1 MSEFDDEKIEKYSAA
16 HWNKLRASFQSSMLV
31 DTRLSSLAESLDT
44 ENWPIKGKEE
54 TPAKYVDLTLSELQ
68 ETPEMQ
74 ANPERIRL
82 LMDILEG
89 TLAFDDPFG
98 EMVQAE
104 EASASEDNEVLK
116 NLNRLQISPNFPLAL
131 IHLSAESK
139 TLCTNQQ
146 LNTLQEFAEF
156 SQSMAQHIVLAGDFR
171 RLLNALAHI
180 DEKTIAAYLPYRP
193 GAKGLHLPESVAL
206 LIDSLTTEER
216 LGLYHRY
223 GGRLETEEIN
233 LANKPGRQRL
243 NELEQELRKRLR
255 PVLEWFTKERDDL
268 RSALEYNQ
276 PIDRF
281 FVPLNDPV
289 KETIAVRLAADT
301 IKGPP
306 ARSPATAAAGNPA
319 PAARQG
325 GLSALWRKLRGK

>member
-1 MSEFDDEKIEKYSAA
+1 MSEFDDEKIEKYSAP

-31 DTRLSSLAESLDT
+31 DTRISSLAESLDT

-82 LMDILEG
+82 LIDILEG

-116 NLNRLQISPNFPLAL
+116 NLNRLQISPNFPLTL
-131 IHLSAESK
+131 IHLSPESK
-139 TLCTNQQ
+139 TLCANQQ
-146 LNTLQEFAEF
+146 LNTLKEFAEF
-156 SQSMAQHIVLAGDFR
+156 SQNMAQHIVLAGDFR

-180 DEKTIAAYLPYRP
+180 DEKTIAAYLPYRS
-193 GAKGLHLPESVAL
+193 GTKGLHLPEAVAL

-223 GGRLETEEIN
+223 GGRLDTEEIN

-243 NELEQELRKRLR
+243 NDLEQELRERLR
-255 PVLEWFTKERDDL
+255 PVFEWFTKERDDL

-276 PIDRF
+276 PIERF

-289 KETIAVRLAADT
+289 KETIAVRLAVDT

-306 ARSPATAAAGNPA
+306 ARRPATAAGNPTA
-319 PAARQG
+319 SARRG
-325 GLSALWRKLRGK
+325 GLGALWRKLRGK